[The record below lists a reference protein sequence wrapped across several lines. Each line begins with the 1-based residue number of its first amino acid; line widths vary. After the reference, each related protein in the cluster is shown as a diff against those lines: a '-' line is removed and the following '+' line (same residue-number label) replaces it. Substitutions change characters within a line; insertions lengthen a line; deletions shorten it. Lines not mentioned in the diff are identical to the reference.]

1 MLFWEFGQAS
11 FASYLYLSQLKKWE
25 EQQFADKHLRMAK
38 RSFFEKLTGSMSMD
52 DSYDSFEEER
62 VEQPLRKAQ
71 PEPLPEEEGTGELAV
86 DVYQNPNEII
96 VKALVA
102 GVRPEDLDISIT
114 RDMVDIR
121 GKRVEQKEV
130 REDDFFYR
138 ELYWGSFTR
147 TVLLPQEVD
156 VDAAEATEK
165 HGLLTIRLP
174 KVNKDRQAKVKVRG
188 G

>member
-1 MLFWEFGQAS
+1 
-11 FASYLYLSQLKKWE
+11 
-25 EQQFADKHLRMAK
+25 MAK
-38 RSFFEKLTGSMSMD
+38 RSFFERLTGSMSMD
-52 DSYDSFEEER
+52 DSYDSFEEDRQELPTNGR
-62 VEQPLRKAQ
+62 QPHAHAA
-71 PEPLPEEEGTGELAV
+71 PVEEEGAGELSI
-86 DVYQNPNEII
+86 DVYQTPNEII
-96 VKALVA
+96 LKALVA

-130 REDDFFYR
+130 NEDDFFYR

-156 VDAAEATEK
+156 VDSAEATEK

-174 KVNKDRQAKVKVRG
+174 KINKDRQAKVKVKNG
-188 G
+188 